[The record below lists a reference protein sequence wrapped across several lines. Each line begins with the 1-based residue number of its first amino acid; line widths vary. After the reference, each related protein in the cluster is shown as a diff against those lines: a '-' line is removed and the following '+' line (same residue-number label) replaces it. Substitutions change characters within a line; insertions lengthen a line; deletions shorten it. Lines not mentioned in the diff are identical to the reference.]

1 MTKMKARLPQGYGS
15 QGMNPNNM
23 LKQVQ
28 KVQADMQKAQEE
40 LENKEYTSVVGGG
53 AVEIT
58 MTGKKSVTALKIS
71 PDVVDPDDIEMLE
84 DLITAA
90 VNDVIEKIESDSQE
104 TMSAI
109 SGAMPSIPGLF

>member
-1 MTKMKARLPQGYGS
+1 MKARLPQGYGS
-15 QGMNPNNM
+15 GGMNPNNM

-40 LENKEYTSVVGGG
+40 LEAKEYTSTVGGG

-58 MTGKKSVTALKIS
+58 MTGKKCVTSLKIS
-71 PDVVDPDDIEMLE
+71 PEVIDPDDKEMLE

-90 VNDVIEKIESDSQE
+90 VNDVIEKIESESSE
-104 TMSAI
+104 TMSAL
-109 SGAMPSIPGLF
+109 SGSMPNIPGLF

>member
-1 MTKMKARLPQGYGS
+1 MKARLPQGYGS
-15 QGMNPNNM
+15 SGMNPNNM

-40 LENKEYTSVVGGG
+40 LEQKEYTSSVGGG

-71 PDVVDPDDIEMLE
+71 PEVVDPDDVEMLE

-90 VNDVIEKIESDSQE
+90 VNDVISKIETDSSE
-104 TMSAI
+104 TMQAL
-109 SGAMPSIPGLF
+109 SGSMPSIPGLF

>member
-1 MTKMKARLPQGYGS
+1 MKARLPQGYGS
-15 QGMNPNNM
+15 GSMNPNNM

-40 LENKEYTSVVGGG
+40 LEAKEYTSTVGGG

-58 MTGKKSVTALKIS
+58 MTGKKSVTSIKIS
-71 PDVVDPDDIEMLE
+71 PEVVDPDDVEMLE

-90 VNDVIEKIESDSQE
+90 VNDVIEKIETESSE
-104 TMSAI
+104 TMNAL
-109 SGAMPSIPGLF
+109 SGSMPSIPGLF